1 MTTCLRKL
9 RFGNCLLKLVV
20 RNAATTSAV
29 PSLRSSLP
37 RAGSQDAGLW
47 DVLEYN
53 SHYFNAHRMAPLLEQ
68 VLEQPRSE
76 ARGDA
81 RLHAYL
87 QKAIASCQLYY
98 NLQVITCKETAAAI
112 TFCRQVGHPAAEEL
126 SDVIVATVSEELAR
140 LDMRRVSFYI
150 TAFAKYNIEDSRF
163 WKSAARVVA
172 NTSEPMSSQVLVSL
186 MDAFRKSGVKQERP
200 YQALARRAQQ
210 AASSF
215 EPELI
220 PPMLATIC
228 RVPLPMEDREEA
240 LRVLLTQWLL
250 RLRKE
255 KENPTGAI
263 SVQQI
268 LSLAV
273 SLGLN
278 PELVNTAVFARDVA
292 AYLSNRFDLL
302 RTEELIVFL
311 WAFRRLV
318 LSQSSTAFLSKGL
331 HKVHQQ
337 WRLLVASAELSVQR
351 LVQLSDVLSCVKA
364 EAKRMAPYW
373 TDQLEE
379 LQELV
384 IQDLTESVQYCQP
397 ETLAEI
403 LEMWAG
409 TQEFWQSHCD
419 FAQAITKR
427 MEELLLECIDLQEVV
442 GLLQAALAA
451 PGLISTL
458 PPRGVKALQAAVLT
472 RNEADVE
479 RVQAIFAGST
489 WEVLCQGAPATDRS
503 GTTST
508 ADNSSTAEDKA
519 SKFQALLS
527 TWQQPR
533 TDLELVHFLRDATT
547 LCNEPV
553 EALQAL
559 EAAAPFAERLAAGA
573 TAEVL
578 QLLEKLCQ
586 SIAQAAPDLTAD
598 QLGGALQACAVAGL
612 PHAPLFSA
620 ALDCM
625 TETGA
630 TRAVE
635 VLESCAKLRL
645 ALPELM
651 PWLRMLRAEGAGRQ
665 LSANGLARL
674 LAAAAR
680 LGIVEAPEVD
690 HILKRLLTVA
700 SPIRPMSPETIAAV
714 CLGLTLTS
722 WTPRAGQ
729 SDLWEVARWLRSSK
743 RAQES
748 QAPLHATVL
757 RNFVLRLL
765 MSPSSRE
772 AASELSPELQEVM
785 VDVLCSASAQRRVV
799 SDTTLKFRHEA
810 AEVLRKAGRP
820 YDLDIGLGP
829 AFIDLA
835 LPGNDGAFWL
845 LDGPEAFQRPFQHGK
860 AALNLVPAEVFRS
873 QMLLAFLD
881 PSALS
886 EMEAA
891 LKSWS
896 RNGTSIPHFGLQAQ
910 TGRFPWIDREGDAR
924 LARLDWLEWERDRK
938 SVV

>member
-1 MTTCLRKL
+1 
-9 RFGNCLLKLVV
+9 
-20 RNAATTSAV
+20 
-29 PSLRSSLP
+29 
-37 RAGSQDAGLW
+37 
-47 DVLEYN
+47 
-53 SHYFNAHRMAPLLEQ
+53 
-68 VLEQPRSE
+68 
-76 ARGDA
+76 
-81 RLHAYL
+81 
-87 QKAIASCQLYY
+87 
-98 NLQVITCKETAAAI
+98 
-112 TFCRQVGHPAAEEL
+112 
-126 SDVIVATVSEELAR
+126 
-140 LDMRRVSFYI
+140 
-150 TAFAKYNIEDSRF
+150 
-163 WKSAARVVA
+163 
-172 NTSEPMSSQVLVSL
+172 
-186 MDAFRKSGVKQERP
+186 
-200 YQALARRAQQ
+200 
-210 AASSF
+210 
-215 EPELI
+215 
-220 PPMLATIC
+220 MLATIC

-458 PPRGVKALQAAVLT
+458 PPSGVK
-472 RNEADVE
+472 
-479 RVQAIFAGST
+479 VQAIFAGST

-508 ADNSSTAEDKA
+508 DDNSSTAEDKA

-527 TWQQPR
+527 AWQQPR
-533 TDLELVHFLRDATT
+533 TDLELVHFLRDATA

-598 QLGGALQACAVAGL
+598 QLV
-612 PHAPLFSA
+612 
-620 ALDCM
+620 
-625 TETGA
+625 
-630 TRAVE
+630 
-635 VLESCAKLRL
+635 
-645 ALPELM
+645 LM
-651 PWLRMLRAEGAGRQ
+651 PWLRMLLAEDQAFQAYLSVAGHPE
-665 LSANGLARL
+665 
-674 LAAAAR
+674 
-680 LGIVEAPEVD
+680 LGN
-690 HILKRLLTVA
+690 LTYG
-700 SPIRPMSPETIAAV
+700 R
-714 CLGLTLTS
+714 
-722 WTPRAGQ
+722 
-729 SDLWEVARWLRSSK
+729 
-743 RAQES
+743 
-748 QAPLHATVL
+748 
-757 RNFVLRLL
+757 LRLL

-785 VDVLCSASAQRRVV
+785 VSYREH
-799 SDTTLKFRHEA
+799 F
-810 AEVLRKAGRP
+810 
-820 YDLDIGLGP
+820 LGTM
-829 AFIDLA
+829 
-835 LPGNDGAFWL
+835 
-845 LDGPEAFQRPFQHGK
+845 
-860 AALNLVPAEVFRS
+860 V
-873 QMLLAFLD
+873 
-881 PSALS
+881 
-886 EMEAA
+886 
-891 LKSWS
+891 
-896 RNGTSIPHFGLQAQ
+896 HFGYLM
-910 TGRFPWIDREGDAR
+910 GPR
-924 LARLDWLEWERDRK
+924 LEWERLPNESSAEWTLTAAILSQALLVLLPSLTTPYHHRVEVAMAFKSLRLALGCFLLALLALVVVPRTFRK
-938 SVV
+938 EQGTFQVPSRFTPTRALEESIDDQIQAVESVTPGGSDLRVAAEIEATEDAVPLEGNESLSPSRAVAASTGPESTGSEEPLITAGPESKEELPSGIPHTEESVPKTTLELNEHLLDEGPVTDSLQLYQTSMTVVKDATVSSPKALGESLDGLVIAPDCRCTFILSGAHPPADPQCLHNCSRMHFVNNHGGW